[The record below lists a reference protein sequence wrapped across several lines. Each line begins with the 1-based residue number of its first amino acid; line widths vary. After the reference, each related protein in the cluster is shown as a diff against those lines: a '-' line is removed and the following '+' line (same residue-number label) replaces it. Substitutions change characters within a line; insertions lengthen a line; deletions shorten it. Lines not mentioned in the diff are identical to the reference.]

1 MRRLWLKSS
10 NRRLTALN
18 SRKSVSWDIISIV
31 RSIVRLLRLALRMSM
46 RLFWNEI
53 IRRIHWLICSCLL
66 VPPVCSQTS
75 ITQTPVAKT
84 TFSICLGGRTVA
96 TTISTASSTHRHS
109 TKPTTVQTSLST
121 NCLNPTVWLNLW
133 RNSSTSK
140 LTSLKITKSSSTT
153 RRTKMLRIQA
163 RLLSMLSR
171 VTQSISSVGSLMFY
185 AVGFSMLRSHGW

>member
-53 IRRIHWLICSCLL
+53 VRRIHWLIWSYLK
-66 VPPVCSQTS
+66 VPLVCSRTS
-75 ITQTPVAKT
+75 IIQTPVAKT
-84 TFSICLGGRTVA
+84 TFSICRAGRTAV
-96 TTISTASSTHRHS
+96 TTISTESSTHRHS
-109 TKPTTVQTSLST
+109 TKPITVQTSLNI

-140 LTSLKITKSSSTT
+140 LTSLKITKCSSTT